1 MVHSFKLNVI
11 DFMKAKFWVLCIVS
25 MSVGLL
31 TAWMDSRP
39 NWDDT
44 GITVAFILGTTMILG
59 FSMPRFAW
67 LWAILDGI
75 WIPINNLIFHQQ
87 YTTLIVL
94 MIAFMGSYSG
104 VFIRKMFKFVSATA
118 APHSDRKS
126 EDI

>member
-1 MVHSFKLNVI
+1 MVHSFKLKVI

-31 TAWMDSRP
+31 IAWMDSRP

-44 GITVAFILGTTMILG
+44 GITVAFIFGTTMILG
-59 FSMPRFAW
+59 FSMPHFAW

-87 YTTLIVL
+87 YATIIVL
-94 MIAFMGSYSG
+94 LIAFIGAYAGAAFRKIFRPVNASSTETN
-104 VFIRKMFKFVSATA
+104 VIRMK
-118 APHSDRKS
+118 
-126 EDI
+126 